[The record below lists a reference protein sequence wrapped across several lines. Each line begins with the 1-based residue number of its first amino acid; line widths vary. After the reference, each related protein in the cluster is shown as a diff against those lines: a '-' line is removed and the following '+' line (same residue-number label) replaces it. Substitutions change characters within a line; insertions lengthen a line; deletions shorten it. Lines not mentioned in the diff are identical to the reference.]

1 MTHRGLGAA
10 LALGVVAV
18 DQVTKGWARAALA
31 STPVEVTP
39 FFDLRLGFNSGVSF
53 GLFAAGSDAARWILV
68 AATGAVAAWLLA
80 WLLREANALRTAAL
94 ALILGGALGNI
105 LDRVRV
111 GVVTDFL
118 DLHLGEAHFP
128 TFNLAD
134 TAITVGVALMMFGFW
149 RGDERSDTR
158 EAVSTPHDGR

>member
-1 MTHRGLGAA
+1 MARRSLGVAIV
-10 LALGVVAV
+10 LGVVAV
-18 DQVTKGWARAALA
+18 DQATKGLARATLA
-31 STPVEVTP
+31 SASVELAP

-53 GLFAAGSDAARWILV
+53 GLFAGESAWARWALV
-68 AATGAVAAWLLA
+68 AVTGLVAVWLLA
-80 WLLREANALRTAAL
+80 WLFREANALTAAAL
-94 ALILGGALGNI
+94 ALILGGALGNL

-134 TAITVGVALMMFGFW
+134 TAITAGVVLMMLGFR
-149 RGDERSDTR
+149 RGDESSGARAS
-158 EAVSTPHDGR
+158 ASHDRR